1 MPSVPKRELRCEALN
16 TWPVSIYIAA
26 DGTLD
31 PCCMIGNYTKP
42 GKNWG
47 QHDLTALRGEQSI
60 TTLEKN
66 IAWFN
71 RVIDT
76 FGTDD
81 QLNVCSTYCGKK

>member
-1 MPSVPKRELRCEALN
+1 M
-16 TWPVSIYIAA
+16 
-26 DGTLD
+26 
-31 PCCMIGNYTKP
+31 
-42 GKNWG
+42 
-47 QHDLTALRGEQSI
+47 TALRGEQSI

-76 FGTDD
+76 FGTDG